1 MTAGCDMTNTLK
13 VVRTCITQTRLVID
27 YSAPQVATTI
37 ELKSNLSLN
46 GIDLLPDLVTLAD
59 PTLSMLSGT
68 AQITNANI
76 STLTCDLTSNLTAG
90 FGISITSVG
99 GKPVIANTGGSVTD
113 PLNLSKLNVS
123 NISCDEGITTD
134 TITCDL
140 TPNLTAGAGV
150 SITSVANK
158 PVISAVNS
166 VSANVPVSD
175 FIETLTIIPS
185 GTIPFVN
192 QAAGQGSQLM
202 SVYNYQGGTAY
213 TAANM
218 FTVYAGDKIHFTWKQ
233 SGWVQTTAQQS
244 YVICYLVKGT
254 NPVPQPGDRIEVG
267 RIFEYI
273 YFSSDHEEITG
284 SFVYNVTSTFS
295 FYRSQVE
302 GAPNLVTQGQDYGAA
317 TAVVYRASVPNSIV
331 VPNLIDATNI
341 SVVNLS
347 VTGDITTPAATI
359 TDLTI
364 GPGGIFNHDLTPNLV
379 AGSNITITSV
389 GGKAQIS
396 SDVPDPLNRLQIN
409 TSNLSVD
416 VDLSVVNNATI
427 NNISVGNDVTITR
440 DLQVQRFLD
449 AGKPSFIMC
458 TRTGSIA
465 LSGTSFLATYNS
477 ATTAQQN
484 SQFTFSSGGS
494 GIAVNTGGWYRV
506 SWAFGFIRTS
516 IVGGD
521 RAQVRSYIQVRPA
534 VGSYTFDASKHTISS
549 HVI

>member
-1 MTAGCDMTNTLK
+1 
-13 VVRTCITQTRLVID
+13 
-27 YSAPQVATTI
+27 
-37 ELKSNLSLN
+37 
-46 GIDLLPDLVTLAD
+46 
-59 PTLSMLSGT
+59 
-68 AQITNANI
+68 
-76 STLTCDLTSNLTAG
+76 
-90 FGISITSVG
+90 
-99 GKPVIANTGGSVTD
+99 
-113 PLNLSKLNVS
+113 
-123 NISCDEGITTD
+123 
-134 TITCDL
+134 
-140 TPNLTAGAGV
+140 V

-158 PVISAVNS
+158 PTISAVNS

-192 QAAGQGSQLM
+192 QAAGQGSQLIT
-202 SVYNYQGGTAY
+202 VYNYQGGTPY
-213 TAANM
+213 SAANL

-267 RIFEYI
+267 RIYEYI

-317 TAVVYRASVPNSIV
+317 TAVVYRATVPNSIV

-364 GPGGIFNHDLTPNLV
+364 GSGGVFNHDLTNNLL

-396 SDVPDPLNRLQIN
+396 SEVPDPLILSQIN
-409 TSNLSVD
+409 ASNVSVD
-416 VDLSVVNNATI
+416 ADLSVVNNATI
-427 NNISVGNDVTITR
+427 NNISVGNDMTIT
-440 DLQVQRFLD
+440 RFLD

-484 SQFTFSSGGS
+484 GQFTFSSGGS

-534 VGSYTFDASKHTISS
+534 VGSYTFNTSKHTISS
-549 HVI
+549 TCYLRRSNQCREGHITGYNFVYIEAGGALNILIQAMIEGSTTWNSSLAGISLRGGSNIMVEFVSSAPET